1 MASIESDKVSLPP
14 VILSRDSAIKTVGDF
29 INNMDLKN
37 FNLFEKS
44 KNKYRKPSYQRISD
58 KSKEWQISLV
68 ESLVRGY
75 TIGPIILSRWFEK
88 ILGDNGEEFI
98 YDYYNIEDGQSRI
111 NALLNFKNGLF
122 TTKYGKYEDII
133 DKNNGN
139 NIFNS
144 KLVPVETIAKSDSR
158 IPDNKYFEAL
168 CENFQ
173 LLQEGTP
180 LTASDRYWA
189 HEVTDILPGSPL
201 VNLTIELINGPEFH
215 KDWNHYMGF
224 SKLNSRTKQGRAKLA
239 DAIAFISTMWKG
251 IYYANTKFYSHVD
264 IINQEI
270 SDQDKDNIINILNK
284 LFIILKEVEEKYPR
298 QDQEKFISYFNNLQ
312 KFIGIIIMDIQ
323 ENEEQENE
331 DNFEVIKNKWVKV
344 INHIREQSISSGK
357 SIREWMEEHIY
368 MNLTT
373 GNKRN
378 CSEVDFISR
387 QNAINE
393 WYEISVNR

>member
-1 MASIESDKVSLPP
+1 MASIKFEKVPP
-14 VILSRDSAIKTVGDF
+14 AILSHESTIKTVGDF
-29 INNMDLKN
+29 INNMDLEN

-68 ESLVRGY
+68 ESLARGY
-75 TIGPIILSRWFEK
+75 TIGPIIISRWFEK
-88 ILGDNGEEFI
+88 SLGEDGEEFM
-98 YDYYNIEDGQSRI
+98 DEYYNIEDGQSRI

-122 TTKYGKYEDII
+122 TTKYGNYKDII
-133 DKNNGN
+133 DKKNGN
-139 NIFNS
+139 NLFNS
-144 KLVPVETIAKSDSR
+144 KVVPVETIAKSNSR

-189 HEVTDILPGSPL
+189 HEVTEILPGSPL

-215 KDWNHYMGF
+215 NNWNHYMGF

-270 SDQDKDNIINILNK
+270 STQDKDNIINILND
-284 LFIILKEVEEKYPR
+284 LFKILKEVEENYPR
-298 QDQEKFISYFNNLQ
+298 QHQEKFISYFNNLQ

-323 ENEEQENE
+323 ENKN
-331 DNFEVIKNKWVKV
+331 NFEVIKNKWVEV
-344 INHIREQSISSGK
+344 INYTRKHSISSGK

>member
-1 MASIESDKVSLPP
+1 M
-14 VILSRDSAIKTVGDF
+14 
-29 INNMDLKN
+29 
-37 FNLFEKS
+37 
-44 KNKYRKPSYQRISD
+44 
-58 KSKEWQISLV
+58 
-68 ESLVRGY
+68 
-75 TIGPIILSRWFEK
+75 
-88 ILGDNGEEFI
+88 GDNGEEFI